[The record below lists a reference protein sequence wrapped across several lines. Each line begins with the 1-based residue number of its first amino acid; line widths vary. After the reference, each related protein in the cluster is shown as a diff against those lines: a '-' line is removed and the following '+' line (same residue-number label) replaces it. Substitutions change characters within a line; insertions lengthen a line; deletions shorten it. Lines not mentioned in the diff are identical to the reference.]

1 MIELFA
7 SVCYC
12 VVGSNTGSPNK
23 ESLHVLEC
31 GSDTGAAR
39 LVQSVT
45 EIEGTTYFQ
54 ISPQLSYASY
64 LSGVYGIVG
73 GSGISQERL

>member
-12 VVGSNTGSPNK
+12 AVGSNMGFPNK

-31 GSDTGAAR
+31 DSDAGAAR
-39 LVQSVT
+39 LVQRVT
-45 EIEGTTYFQ
+45 GIEGTTYFQ
-54 ISPQLSYASY
+54 ISPRLSYASY
-64 LSGVYGIVG
+64 LSGTYSIVG